1 MRRILSLLPLFA
13 LIACEGGKQGGGKT
27 LAKIN
32 GKGYTQND
40 FEFMTKTLSPERQD
54 ELLKDPEARRKHF
67 NQLLKQRLQS
77 LAGQKSRAGKGSSLE
92 ERQGLIDKRIV
103 TQSYYQGFLGEN
115 AGFQEKELKAYYDAN
130 QAKFVGDSGKA
141 LPFAIVKTRV
151 ADSLILSKAPIDS
164 FYQANAK
171 RYERKASCSVSL
183 IQAPNKRAAEEASK
197 AIAGGLD
204 FGEAAGKYS
213 VHAASKSAKGFLG
226 RVTLGEPYWDLSPI
240 NQDSLFFG
248 DAGLAP
254 GQVSKP
260 LKKDST
266 WLLVKADSCQPT
278 RVPGL
283 AEVRRQVSDE
293 YLVNYKARLSEEAL
307 KRLKAKYAVK
317 LIDKNATVT
326 DADLQ
331 KYYESH
337 KASYMSPETYEVWH
351 VESKNK
357 DQLQKRAKGV
367 KDLEAF
373 KALAAQMSENA
384 WTKPAQ
390 GFIGA
395 IKKDHALPD
404 GIGMLPALFPVLDT
418 MASGITLDPIQNPDT
433 KKWHVFWLA
442 KKSGPAQKPF
452 DRVKALVKQ
461 DIKSEA
467 VKTVKP
473 EDTLAVYAKGK
484 VIREKDV
491 LFLREEIPPHLQERY
506 TRESLVDFLLTWE
519 LATMESEALGLTS
532 DPKLQAQRLENK
544 TNFWAQVYQDSVVA
558 RNAGMDTATLKR
570 AFEENR
576 AWITR
581 DTAEKDWSKYAR
593 DIAGFLALDPKE
605 LEIEYHTNP
614 ERYRRD
620 TVALTFQE
628 ARYDVFQNLKGLAYA
643 QAEEKL
649 MDRLKREFEVVIV
662 DPTLLPPKI
671 TNPQESYKTA
681 QNLHYDR
688 KLDPALEL
696 YGRLR
701 TEFPKLE
708 SLQDSICF
716 GMAQIY
722 IEQEK
727 YQQALAEYRRLS
739 YLYPKSDN
747 NYKAM
752 FMVGFIHAEHLKNDS
767 AAVRAF
773 EKMLAQYPNSDLS
786 DDADWMIRNIRSG
799 GKLMPVLEGDSTFV
813 AADSAA
819 PAAPA
824 APATAETKPAK
835 ASETSKPK
843 PPVATAGAPAPKA
856 TAPAKPAETPAKAA
870 EAPAKPADSSA
881 AGGAAKP

>member
-1 MRRILSLLPLFA
+1 MRRILSLLPVLALF
-13 LIACEGGKQGGGKT
+13 ACEGGNQGGGKT

-40 FEFMTKTLSPERQD
+40 FEFMLKTLPPERQD

-67 NQLLKQRLQS
+67 DLLLKQRLLS
-77 LAGQKSRAGKGSSLE
+77 LAGQKSRAGKGSSLAD
-92 ERQGLIDKRIV
+92 RQAIIDQRIV
-103 TQSYYQGFLGEN
+103 TQNYYQGFLGEN
-115 AGFQEKELKAYYDAN
+115 AGFTEKELKAYYEAN
-130 QAKFVGDSGKA
+130 AAKFADDSGKA
-141 LPFAIVKTRV
+141 LPFATAKARV
-151 ADSLILSKAPIDS
+151 ADSLILSKTSIDS
-164 FYQANAK
+164 FYQANSK
-171 RYERKASCSVSL
+171 RYEKKASCVVSL

-204 FGEAAGKYS
+204 FGEAVGKYS
-213 VHAASKSAKGFLG
+213 IHAASKPAKGQVG
-226 RVTLGEPYWDLSPI
+226 RLTVGEPYWDLTPL
-240 NQDSLFFG
+240 NQDSLFFS
-248 DAGLAP
+248 DAGLKP
-254 GQVSKP
+254 GEVSKP

-278 RVPGL
+278 RVPAL
-283 AEVRRQVSDE
+283 AEVRSQVVSD
-293 YLVNYKARLSEEAL
+293 YLSNYKTKLSEDAL
-307 KRLKAKYAVK
+307 KRLKAKYAVR
-317 LIDKNATVT
+317 LIDRNASLT

-331 KYYESH
+331 KFYEGH

-367 KDLEAF
+367 KDLEVF
-373 KALAAQMSENA
+373 KALASQMSENP

-390 GFIGA
+390 GFVGV
-395 IKKDHALPD
+395 IKRDRALPD
-404 GIGMLPALFPVLDT
+404 GIGMLPTLFQALDT
-418 MASGITLDPIQNPDT
+418 MTAGITPEPIQNPDT

-442 KKSGPAQKPF
+442 KKTGPAQKPF
-452 DRVKALVKQ
+452 DRVKALVRQ
-461 DIKSEA
+461 DIKSEN
-467 VKTVKP
+467 VNTVKP

-484 VIREKDV
+484 VLREKDV

-506 TRESLVDFLLTWE
+506 TRENLVDFLLTWD
-519 LATMESEALGLTS
+519 LATLESEALGLTES
-532 DPKLQAQRLENK
+532 PKLQAQRLENK

-576 AWITR
+576 AWFTR
-581 DTAEKDWSKYAR
+581 DSEDKDWSKYAR
-593 DIAGFLALDPKE
+593 DIAGFLALDPKD
-605 LEIEYHTNP
+605 LEIEFQTNP

-620 TVALTFQE
+620 TVALTYEE
-628 ARYDVFQNLKGLAYA
+628 ARYDVFQNLKNVAYA
-643 QAEEKL
+643 QSEEKL
-649 MDRLKREFEVVIV
+649 LDRLKREFEVVIV

-671 TNPQESYKTA
+671 TNPQETYKTA

-688 KLDPALEL
+688 KLEPALEL

-727 YQQALAEYRRLS
+727 YQQALAEYRRLT
-739 YLYPKSDN
+739 YLYPKSAN

-767 AAVRAF
+767 SAVRAF

-813 AADSAA
+813 AEDS
-819 PAAPA
+819 PAQDGQPA
-824 APATAETKPAK
+824 IAESKPAEAPK
-835 ASETSKPK
+835 AK
-843 PPVATAGAPAPKA
+843 PVATAGAA
-856 TAPAKPAETPAKAA
+856 
-870 EAPAKPADSSA
+870 APAKPADTSA
-881 AGGAAKP
+881 SGSAKP